1 MVVQLPPLR
10 EEDRYPSLRVR
21 VFSPLGHYPRHPIAI
36 PGARLVV
43 SDELIMSA
51 VHVDRPEAHG
61 LEYYFELEFL
71 ALEEKRFLA
80 GIALAAHP
88 DNGMAYTY
96 PLHGHVDV
104 DFELDDDAVIEAAQ
118 QLAARPSEHYWRTR
132 GVPPPACG
140 GPTYLWRE
148 AGVNVDKVLNVV
160 SATPLNDHLLM
171 RGLGALLQA
180 DMCSQH
186 REIEGVALLPL
197 YVALEVSFQIVLRL
211 LREQGVSDPTV
222 AVVDQFESRRLDLRR
237 DERFVRTMQSLDD
250 AGARAGLGR
259 VIAHDQFAA
268 RLQRLI
274 RKPYSSWHDRHQNK

>member
-1 MVVQLPPLR
+1 
-10 EEDRYPSLRVR
+10 
-21 VFSPLGHYPRHPIAI
+21 
-36 PGARLVV
+36 
-43 SDELIMSA
+43 MSA

-186 REIEGVALLPL
+186 REIEGVAVLPL

-211 LREQGVSDPTV
+211 LREQGVSDPT
-222 AVVDQFESRRLDLRR
+222 AL
-237 DERFVRTMQSLDD
+237 D
-250 AGARAGLGR
+250 AGALVDAEVFNHRHGADNYFGDFYEDRIKTMHPSSRFG
-259 VIAHDQFAA
+259 VFAVPPLHFDDYFFLRHA
-268 RLQRLI
+268 LVEVYHWLITKQRLQ
-274 RKPYSSWHDRHQNK
+274 PEPP